1 MGLEIIPGN
10 TLFLWLSV
18 EIAKALKY
26 TCLCVRAG
34 GQTHTYSCAV
44 RA

>member
-10 TLFLWLSV
+10 TLFLCLLV